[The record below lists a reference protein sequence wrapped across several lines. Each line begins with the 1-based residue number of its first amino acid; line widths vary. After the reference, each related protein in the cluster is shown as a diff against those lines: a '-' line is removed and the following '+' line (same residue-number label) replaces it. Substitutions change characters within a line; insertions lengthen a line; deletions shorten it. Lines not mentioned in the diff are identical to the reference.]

1 MSDVVELLVKQREL
15 ELSHVERLQP
25 TMRAVGHRLVRALL
39 ETIVHDSKKHAALC
53 QALIDVEAG
62 AAPMTLDTDMATAVE
77 LHQQI
82 KQHVRVEEDMIER
95 VRHIM
100 EEVEDE
106 RVRDVLR
113 YILQD
118 EERHHATL
126 QRLSNLIDRDT
137 TAYDEYLDLFQKYM
151 IVPPRGES

>member
-1 MSDVVELLVKQREL
+1 MSDVVELLRKQREL
-15 ELSHVERLQP
+15 ELGHVERLQP
-25 TMRAVGHRLVRALL
+25 TMKAVGHRLVRALL

-100 EEVEDE
+100 EGVEDE

-137 TAYDEYLDLFQKYM
+137 TAYDEYLGLFQKFM
-151 IVPPRGES
+151 VVPPGG

>member
-1 MSDVVELLVKQREL
+1 MSELVELLKEQKEL
-15 ELSHVERLQP
+15 ELGHVEKLKP
-25 TMRAVGHRLVRALL
+25 TLEAVEHRLVHALL

-53 QALIDVEAG
+53 QALVDVEAG
-62 AAPMTLDTDMATAVE
+62 AAPLTLDTDMATAVG
-77 LHQQI
+77 LHQKI
-82 KQHVRVEEDMIER
+82 RQHLRVEEDMIKRLEGM
-95 VRHIM
+95 VGK
-100 EEVEDE
+100 VEDD

-118 EERHHATL
+118 EERHHSTL

-151 IVPPRGES
+151 IVPPEG